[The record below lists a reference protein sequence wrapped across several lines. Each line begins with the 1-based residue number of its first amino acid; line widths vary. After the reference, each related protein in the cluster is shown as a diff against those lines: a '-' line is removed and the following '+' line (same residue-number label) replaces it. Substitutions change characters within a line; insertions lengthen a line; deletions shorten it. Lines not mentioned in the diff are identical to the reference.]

1 MKKTVQKGC
10 YLYLKYGQRRE
21 IIKTVLMYALAL
33 SIYAI
38 GYINLHTNK
47 SLFTVI
53 AILGILPASKSAVQM
68 IMFLRFRSLK
78 KEEYEEISR
87 HAGNLDTLYEMVF
100 TTTEKSYYVPNLV
113 YTNGT
118 LCMLCSQ
125 SEEELHKLEKH
136 IKETL
141 EKDGFQNILVK
152 AFQKKDTYLKRVDEL
167 NSHFALEKQSDE
179 SGQKLFATLRAV
191 AL

>member
-68 IMFLRFRSLK
+68 IMFLRFHSLK
-78 KEEYEEISR
+78 KEEYEEFSQ
-87 HAGNLDTLYEMVF
+87 HTGNLDTLYEMVF

-118 LCMLCSQ
+118 LCMLCNK

-136 IKETL
+136 IRETL

-152 AFQKKDTYLKRVDEL
+152 AFQKKDAYLKRVDEL
-167 NSHFALEKQSDE
+167 NSHFALEKHCE
-179 SGQKLFATLRAV
+179 EPGQKLFATLRAV